1 MRETSFVYVR
11 FHFQSA
17 TTASK
22 PPAVETFSG
31 AFAKLRKRS
40 LDSLCLAVCPS
51 ACNSSTLT
59 DGIS

>member
-1 MRETSFVYVR
+1 VRETGFVYVR
-11 FHFQSA
+11 FHFRNS

-22 PPAVETFSG
+22 PPAVETFLG

-40 LDSLCLAVCPS
+40 LDSLCMSVCPS
-51 ACNSSTLT
+51 ACNSSAPT